1 MNKSKW
7 LTLSGV
13 LFLVMGITWM
23 TTQWFRAIP
32 VLSEYPSNMVAFG
45 EILIASLVPP
55 IILFMVPGII
65 MVIFGFKSRVLTQKT
80 CPNCGN
86 RVDDTWNVCIHCAYQ
101 LKK

>member
-23 TTQWFRAIP
+23 STQWLRAIP
-32 VLSEYPSNMVAFG
+32 VLLEYPSNMMAYGV
-45 EILIASLVPP
+45 ILLVSLAPP

-65 MVIFGFKSRVLTQKT
+65 VVVFGFESRVLPQKT

-86 RVDDTWNVCIHCAYQ
+86 KVEIT
-101 LKK
+101 

>member
-13 LFLVMGITWM
+13 LILVMGITWM
-23 TTQWFRAIP
+23 STQWLRAIP
-32 VLSEYPSNMVAFG
+32 ALSEYRSNMMAFG
-45 EILIASLVPP
+45 EILIAGLAPP

-65 MVIFGFKSRVLTQKT
+65 MTIFGFKSLVLTQKT

-86 RVDDTWNVCIHCAYQ
+86 RIEVIWNVCINCAFQ